1 MAAEGVLIAAAG
13 QPWEGRALELLAA
26 ARHSVVKRCV
36 DLTDLLASAATGQS
50 GIAVVSDQLMGLD
63 ADAVTRLLRADIRPI
78 VIGTQELSSIGITD
92 FLAVD
97 QIDDLVV
104 VLEARMAVPAPM
116 DPDLAEVL
124 PESGVSGRVVVVHG
138 PNGAPGRTLVAVTLA
153 AMRARQA
160 PAVLV
165 DVDPQS
171 GSVAQ
176 TLGVL
181 DEVSGLLAAARLANT
196 GGLDPEAFASCRRRI
211 NDQLDVLTGLPR
223 ADRWMEIRPGAVAR
237 IIELSRRVGD
247 VVIDSGFSLEDDT
260 DLARASGRNQTTI
273 DAIANAD
280 RIVLVGSAEPVGLS
294 RLTRSLVSVNEATS
308 LPVHVVVN
316 RMRDSLG
323 WRQRDIQDLILTY
336 AEPASIDF
344 VPLDLN
350 NVDKSLVSGQSLV
363 ELGNS
368 TIIKAL
374 ESLATRVFA
383 G

>member
-13 QPWEGRALELLAA
+13 QSWEGRALELLEA
-26 ARHSVVKRCV
+26 ARHLVIKRCV

-63 ADAVTRLLRADIRPI
+63 ADAVTRLLRADVRPI

-92 FLAVD
+92 FLTVER
-97 QIDDLVV
+97 IDDLVD
-104 VLEARMAVPAPM
+104 VLEARMVVPPLL
-116 DPDLAEVL
+116 DPDPAEVL
-124 PESGVSGRVVVVHG
+124 PESGVSGRAVVVHG
-138 PNGAPGRTLVAVTLA
+138 PNGAPGRTLIAVTLA
-153 AMRARQA
+153 AMCARHS

-165 DVDPQS
+165 DVDPQA

-196 GGLDPEAFASCRRRI
+196 GGLDSEAFARCRRRI

-223 ADRWMEIRPGAVAR
+223 ADRWMEIRPGAIAR
-237 IIELSRRVGD
+237 IIDLSRRVGD

-260 DLARASGRNQTTI
+260 DLARASGRNQATI

-294 RLTRSLVSVNEATS
+294 RLTRSLVSVNDSTS

-336 AEPASIDF
+336 TEPASIDF

-368 TIIKAL
+368 SIIKAL
-374 ESLATRVFA
+374 EPLATRVFQ